1 MGGTHIFF
9 FDLRHIY
16 PPLFFLPNSSS
27 FFFPWKEA
35 AFAMAEA
42 PDVKEKGLEK
52 LEEEITCPVC
62 QEHFR
67 DPKILPCLHYYC
79 KECVRQLSL
88 RAGTNNPFTCPECR
102 KETVLPQNDP
112 DQLPTAFFVNRMK
125 EVHANMEKAQG
136 KSEAVCEMC
145 SGAKAEAFCRQC
157 TYFICSDCV
166 KSHSKMK
173 VFAGHKVVTLQEL
186 KEGGAKEIPLKEA
199 PPSMCKVHDEQLKIF
214 CFDCNHLICRD
225 CVIRDHA
232 GHKFEFVKKSAPR
245 YKKTL
250 KESLTTLAKIQ
261 TNISA
266 ATKEVEK
273 VEREVSEQHKVVA
286 GTIEQ
291 SFKQLQEIIR
301 KREKQL
307 LDRASELKQQKLDNL
322 GAQKKGFTLATSE
335 IQGLV
340 EFVERSIENATDEEF
355 MSLQQQVQ
363 EQIQEQCA
371 KHEHI
376 DLQPAEVANVGVRVA
391 CAEGIS
397 DLCQKNA
404 ELIVLPADPTKCR
417 AEGLGKEVAEVSK
430 SAWFI
435 VRTVYQNGQ
444 LCVKKQTVEAE
455 LKSLVNDCVVQAK
468 VTSKERGIYEITY
481 TPKIRGRHTLIVKV
495 NGTQISGSPF
505 QVLAKIHP
513 TQLGEPVRIVDGV
526 NLPNGIALNSKQ
538 QLVIAEFGWK
548 RVIVLDKEGKTVQTI
563 TSDRFSCPTG
573 VAVDKDDN
581 IYVCDW
587 GTSSLL
593 KFNKEG
599 KLMKTVGQK
608 GTRQGEFNNLSFIK
622 IINDKLYVC
631 DRGNK
636 RVQILNMELDYVNS
650 FGCHGD
656 GDGQHNKPTDI
667 AQDRAGNLHVTDSSN
682 KKVLVFDYRGQFLYS
697 FGKKSVASEQLNNPW
712 GICVGSDPF
721 VYVCDNKN
729 KCVSVFKTSGELVTS
744 LGQFINP
751 RGIVID
757 DDGFVYVSNSECNI
771 TVL

>member
-1 MGGTHIFF
+1 
-9 FDLRHIY
+9 
-16 PPLFFLPNSSS
+16 
-27 FFFPWKEA
+27 
-35 AFAMAEA
+35 MAEA

-79 KECVRQLSL
+79 KECVRQLAL

-136 KSEAVCEMC
+136 KSEALCEMC

-199 PPSMCKVHDEQLKIF
+199 PPSMCKDHDEQLKIF

-225 CVIRDHA
+225 CIIRDHA
-232 GHKFEFVKKSAPR
+232 GHTFEFVKKSAPQ

-250 KESLTTLAKIQ
+250 KESLAPLEKIQ

-273 VEREVSEQHKVVA
+273 VEREVSEQHKAVA
-286 GTIEQ
+286 GTIER
-291 SFKQLQEIIR
+291 SFKQLQEILR
-301 KREKQL
+301 KQEKQL
-307 LDRASELKQQKLDNL
+307 LDRVSELKQQKLDNL
-322 GAQKKGFTLATSE
+322 GAQKKGFALATSE

-340 EFVERSIENATDEEF
+340 EFVERSVENATDEEF

-376 DLQPAEVANVGVRVA
+376 DLIPAEVANVGVRVA

-404 ELIVLPADPTKCR
+404 EVVVLRVDPTKCM

-430 SAWFI
+430 SAEFI

-444 LCVKKQTVEAE
+444 LCREKQVVKAE
-455 LKSLVNDCVVQAK
+455 LKSLVTDSVIHAN
-468 VTSKERGIYEITY
+468 VTPTERGIYEIAY

-495 NGTQISGSPF
+495 NNAQIAGSPF

-513 TQLGEPVRIVDGV
+513 TQLGEPVRVVEG
-526 NLPNGIALNSKQ
+526 LMYPRGIALNSKQ
-538 QLVIAEFGWK
+538 QLVVAEFGRK

-563 TSDRFSCPTG
+563 TCDRFSRPTG
-573 VAVDKDDN
+573 VAVDKGDN
-581 IYVCDW
+581 IYVSDW

-599 KLMKTVGQK
+599 KLMKTVEQQ
-608 GTRQGEFNNLSFIK
+608 GTRPGEFNNLGFIK

-631 DRGNK
+631 DNGNE
-636 RVQILNMELDYVNS
+636 RVQILNTELEYVHS
-650 FGCHGD
+650 FGCHGHED
-656 GDGQHNKPTDI
+656 GRPEDI
-667 AQDRAGNLHVTDSSN
+667 AQDRAGNLYVTDTVN
-682 KKVLVFDYRGQFLYS
+682 NQVLVFDYRGQFLYS
-697 FGKKSVASEQLNNPW
+697 FRKKSAASEQLKFPC
-712 GICVGSDPF
+712 GICVGSDQF
-721 VYVCDNKN
+721 VYVCDCNN
-729 KCVSVFKTSGELVTS
+729 NCVSVFKTSGEFVTS
-744 LGQFINP
+744 FGQFSGP

-757 DDGFVYVSNSECNI
+757 DDGFVYVSNSDFPGTI
-771 TVL
+771 PIL

>member
-1 MGGTHIFF
+1 
-9 FDLRHIY
+9 
-16 PPLFFLPNSSS
+16 
-27 FFFPWKEA
+27 
-35 AFAMAEA
+35 MAEA
-42 PDVKEKGLEK
+42 PDALEK
-52 LEEEITCPVC
+52 NLEELQKEITCPVC

-79 KECVRQLSL
+79 KECVRQLAR
-88 RAGTNNPFTCPECR
+88 RAGPDSPFACPECR
-102 KETVLPQNDP
+102 RETVLPQNDP

-250 KESLTTLAKIQ
+250 KESLATLAKIQ

-322 GAQKKGFTLATSE
+322 GAQKKGFALATSE

-340 EFVERSIENATDEEF
+340 EFVERSVENATDEEF
-355 MSLQQQVQ
+355 MSLQQHIQ
-363 EQIQEQCA
+363 EQIQEQYA
-371 KHEHI
+371 KHERI
-376 DLQPAEVANVGVRVA
+376 DLKPAEAANIGVRVA

-404 ELIVLPADPTKCR
+404 EVIVLPADPTKCT
-417 AEGLGKEVAEVSK
+417 AEGAGTEVAEVGESTQ
-430 SAWFI
+430 F
-435 VRTVYQNGQ
+435 TVQTRCQSGQ
-444 LCVKKQTVEAE
+444 PCREKQVVEAE
-455 LKSLVNDCVVQAK
+455 LKSVVNDSVVHAK
-468 VTSKERGIYEITY
+468 VTSKWREVYEVTY
-481 TPKIRGRHTLIVKV
+481 TPEVRGRHTLVVKV
-495 NGTQISGSPF
+495 NGAQISGSPF
-505 QVLAKIHP
+505 RVFAKIHP
-513 TQLGEPVRIVDGV
+513 TQLGKPVRIIKG
-526 NLPNGIALNSKQ
+526 LRWPWGIAFNSKQ
-538 QLVIAEFGWK
+538 WLVVAERFGK
-548 RVIVLDKEGKTVQTI
+548 RVTVFDKDGNKMQTI
-563 TSDRFSCPTG
+563 TCDKFSSISG

-581 IYVCDW
+581 IYVSDIGTW
-587 GTSSLL
+587 GNNSSIF

-599 KLMKTVGQK
+599 ELINAVGSKSKQGIKFKTVA
-608 GTRQGEFNNLSFIK
+608 FVK
-622 IINDKLYVC
+622 IIGDRLYAC
-631 DRGNK
+631 DCGNK
-636 RVQILNMELDYVNS
+636 TIQIFNTELECVAY
-650 FGCHGD
+650 FGSYGTE
-656 GDGQHNKPTDI
+656 DGQFNDPIDI
-667 AQDRAGNLHVTDSSN
+667 AQDGVGNLYVTDN
-682 KKVLVFDYRGQFLYS
+682 RFRNHRVQVFDRNGLFS
-697 FGKKSVASEQLNNPW
+697 FAFSSKGTASKLNGPC
-712 GICVGSDPF
+712 GICVGSDQF
-721 VYVCDNKN
+721 VYVTELRSG
-729 KCVSVFKTSGELVTS
+729 CVSVFNTSGEFVTS
-744 LGQFINP
+744 FGQFFNSL
-751 RGIVID
+751 GIAID
-757 DDGFVYVSNSECNI
+757 EDGFVYVSCANLGFSQRVYI
-771 TVL
+771 L

>member
-1 MGGTHIFF
+1 
-9 FDLRHIY
+9 
-16 PPLFFLPNSSS
+16 
-27 FFFPWKEA
+27 
-35 AFAMAEA
+35 MAEA

-79 KECVRQLSL
+79 KECVRQLAL
-88 RAGTNNPFTCPECR
+88 RAGTNNPFACPECR

-166 KSHSKMK
+166 KSHRKMK

-214 CFDCNHLICRD
+214 CFDCNCLICRD

-232 GHKFEFVKKSAPR
+232 GHIFEFVKVSAPQ
-245 YKKTL
+245 YKKIL
-250 KESLTTLAKIQ
+250 KESLVPLENIQ

-291 SFKQLQEIIR
+291 SFKQLQEILR

-307 LDRASELKQQKLDNL
+307 LDRVSELKQQKLDNL
-322 GAQKKGFTLATSE
+322 GAQKKGFALATSE
-335 IQGLV
+335 IQGLA

-371 KHEHI
+371 KHERI
-376 DLQPAEVANVGVRVA
+376 NLIPAEVANVSVRVA

-404 ELIVLPADPTKCR
+404 EVIVLADPTKCT
-417 AEGLGKEVAEVSK
+417 AEGPGTKVAEVSK
-430 SAWFI
+430 SARFI
-435 VRTVYQNGQ
+435 VCTVYQNGQ
-444 LCVKKQTVEAE
+444 LCREKQKVEAE

-468 VTSKERGIYEITY
+468 VTSKERGVYEITH
-481 TPKIRGRHTLIVKV
+481 TPEVRGRHTLIVKV
-495 NGTQISGSPF
+495 NDTQIGGSPF

-513 TQLGEPVRIVDGV
+513 TQLGKPVRVMEGV
-526 NLPNGIALNSKQ
+526 NFPYGMALNSKQ
-538 QLVIAEFGWK
+538 QLVVADFGGEK
-548 RVIVLDKEGKTVQTI
+548 RVIVLDKVGKRVQTI
-563 TSDRFSCPTG
+563 TCDKFYRPTG

-581 IYVCDW
+581 IYVSDW
-587 GTSSLL
+587 STSSLL

-599 KLMKTVGQK
+599 KLMKTVGRK
-608 GTRQGEFNNLSFIK
+608 GTRPGEFNNLGFIK

-631 DRGNK
+631 DNGNK
-636 RVQILNMELDYVNS
+636 RVQILNTELEYVNS

-656 GDGQHNKPTDI
+656 GDGRPGDI
-667 AQDRAGNLHVTDSSN
+667 AQDRAGNLHVIDTAN
-682 KKVLVFDYRGQFLYS
+682 NQVLVFDYRGQFLYS
-697 FGKKSVASEQLNNPW
+697 FREKGAASGLLNLPQ
-712 GICVGSDPF
+712 GICVGSDQF
-721 VYVCDNKN
+721 VYVCDSGNRGN

-744 LGQFINP
+744 LGQFSDP

-757 DDGFVYVSNSECNI
+757 DDGFVYVSNSKCNI
-771 TVL
+771 TVF

>member
-1 MGGTHIFF
+1 
-9 FDLRHIY
+9 
-16 PPLFFLPNSSS
+16 
-27 FFFPWKEA
+27 
-35 AFAMAEA
+35 MAEA

-88 RAGTNNPFTCPECR
+88 RAGTNRPFACPECR
-102 KETVLPQNDP
+102 KETVLPQNDS

-136 KSEAVCEMC
+136 KSEALCEMC

-214 CFDCNHLICRD
+214 CFDCNCLICRD
-225 CVIRDHA
+225 CIIRDHA
-232 GHKFEFVKKSAPR
+232 GHKFEFVKISAPH

-250 KESLTTLAKIQ
+250 KESLVPLAKIQ

-266 ATKEVEK
+266 ATREVEK
-273 VEREVSEQHKVVA
+273 VEREVFEQHKVIA

-291 SFKQLQEIIR
+291 SFKQLYEILR
-301 KREKQL
+301 KQEKQL

-322 GAQKKGFTLATSE
+322 GAQKKGFALATSE

-355 MSLQQQVQ
+355 MSLQQHIQ

-371 KHEHI
+371 KHECI
-376 DLQPAEVANVGVRVA
+376 NLVPAEVANVGVRVA

-430 SAWFI
+430 SAQFI

-444 LCVKKQTVEAE
+444 LCREKQVVKAE
-455 LKSLVNDCVVQAK
+455 LKSLVTDSVIRAN
-468 VTSKERGIYEITY
+468 VTPTERGVYEITY
-481 TPKIRGRHTLIVKV
+481 TPEVRGRHTLVVKV
-495 NGTQISGSPF
+495 NGTQIAGSPF

-513 TQLGEPVRIVDGV
+513 TQLGKPVRVMEGV
-526 NLPNGIALNSKQ
+526 NFPYGMALNSKQ
-538 QLVIAEFGWK
+538 QLVVAEFGES
-548 RVIVLDKEGKTVQTI
+548 RVIVFDKVGKRVQTI
-563 TSDRFSCPTG
+563 TCVKFSNPTG

-581 IYVCDW
+581 IYVSDR

-599 KLMKTVGQK
+599 KLMKTVGRK
-608 GTRQGEFNNLSFIK
+608 GTRPGEFNNLGFIN

-631 DRGNK
+631 DNMNK
-636 RVQILNMELDYVNS
+636 RVQILNTELEYVNS
-650 FGCHGD
+650 FGYHGD
-656 GDGQHNKPTDI
+656 RDGQPRDIDHQNPRQRILAMAHTKQTARKSTGGKAPRKQLATKAAHKSAPATVALREIRRYQKSTELLIRKLPFQRLVREI
-667 AQDRAGNLHVTDSSN
+667 AQD
-682 KKVLVFDYRGQFLYS
+682 
-697 FGKKSVASEQLNNPW
+697 
-712 GICVGSDPF
+712 
-721 VYVCDNKN
+721 
-729 KCVSVFKTSGELVTS
+729 FKTDLRFQSSAVAALQEATEAYLVGLFEDTNLCAIHAKRVTIMPKDIQLARRIRGE
-744 LGQFINP
+744 
-751 RGIVID
+751 RA
-757 DDGFVYVSNSECNI
+757 
-771 TVL
+771 